1 MQIQSYFYKNAG
13 STAAYLLYSVA
24 VREQNVVFVSIPN
37 MLERLDENGLK
48 RILWDLSSTRRKNSL
63 LFGRKEKEYQD

>member
-48 RILWDLSSTRRKNSL
+48 KDIMGFILHAA
-63 LFGRKEKEYQD
+63 